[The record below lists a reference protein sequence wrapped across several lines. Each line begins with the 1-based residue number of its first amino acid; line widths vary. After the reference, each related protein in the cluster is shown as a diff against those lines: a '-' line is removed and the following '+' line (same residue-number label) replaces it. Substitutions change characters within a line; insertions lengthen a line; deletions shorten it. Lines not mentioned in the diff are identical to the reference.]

1 MLGHFQFVRNFEYLP
16 STRVG
21 DYVTVGTDAHRGL
34 LYAEG
39 VAPKGQGESMKVDF
53 VPRASRIPN
62 QFNKHRH
69 STELIYTTPTLGPKD
84 AFNY

>member
-1 MLGHFQFVRNFEYLP
+1 MATEMSDPDSPF
-16 STRVG
+16 
-21 DYVTVGTDAHRGL
+21 
-34 LYAEG
+34 
-39 VAPKGQGESMKVDF
+39 
-53 VPRASRIPN
+53 ASRIPN